1 MPLVPAT
8 GVKPNPREMT
18 VARLRQARDADGVD
32 VTFVESARFYRL
44 ANGTRDFDRLLE
56 RLLERARDAGRR
68 VRVTFSAAPGD
79 AIDNVEDA
87 D

>member
-1 MPLVPAT
+1 M
-8 GVKPNPREMT
+8 KPNPREMT
-18 VARLRQARDADGVD
+18 VARLRQAKDADGVD
-32 VTFVESARFYRL
+32 VTFLESARFYRL
-44 ANGTRDFDRLLE
+44 ATGTADFDRLLE
-56 RLLERARDAGRR
+56 RLRHARDSGRR

>member
-1 MPLVPAT
+1 M
-8 GVKPNPREMT
+8 KPNPREMT
-18 VARLRQARDADGVD
+18 VVRLRPARDADGVD

-44 ANGTRDFDRLLE
+44 GSDTRDFDRLLE
-56 RLLERARDAGRR
+56 RLRQARDAGRR
-68 VRVTFSAAPGD
+68 VRVTFSAAAGD